1 MSASRLKGKPLLEIN
16 NLPIICHV
24 VKKAKETG
32 IGKVIVATED
42 KEIVVAVE
50 KNDGKAILTG
60 NHKTGTDRIF
70 EAFQKLK
77 ITDVEYVVNLQGDEP
92 MIDPNDIINLNNLMI
107 KNNSDIG
114 TLASEVKEDSI
125 LNNENIVKVITKE
138 KLENNKFTKALNFS
152 RKNLSK
158 QNSNIYHHIGIY
170 AYKVSVLEKFINF
183 NQTKNEIENRLEQ
196 LRALDNNNFTKAL
209 NFSRKDLSKQDSNIY
224 HHIGIYAYKVSVLE
238 KFINFNQ
245 TKNEVKNRLEQLRA
259 LDNNI
264 TIMVA
269 LAKSSPIGIDT
280 KEDYLAIKKIMEY
293 KS

>member
-42 KEIVVAVE
+42 KEIVNAVE
-50 KNDGKAILTG
+50 KNNGEAILTR

-77 ITDVEYVVNLQGDEP
+77 ITGTEYIVNLQGDEP
-92 MIDPNDIINLNNLMI
+92 MIDPKDIINLNNLMI

-114 TLASEVKEDSI
+114 TLASEIKEDSI
-125 LNNENIVKVITKE
+125 FNNENIVKVITKK
-138 KLENNKFTKALNFS
+138 KLEDNKFTKVLNFS

-170 AYKVSVLEKFINF
+170 AYKVSI
-183 NQTKNEIENRLEQ
+183 
-196 LRALDNNNFTKAL
+196 
-209 NFSRKDLSKQDSNIY
+209 
-224 HHIGIYAYKVSVLE
+224 LE

-245 TKNEVKNRLEQLRA
+245 TKNEVENHLEQLRA
-259 LDNNI
+259 LENNI

-280 KEDYLAIKKIMEY
+280 KEDYIAIKKIMEY

>member
-32 IGKVIVATED
+32 IGEVIVATED
-42 KEIVVAVE
+42 KEIMTAVE
-50 KNDGKAILTG
+50 KNNGEAILTR

-77 ITDVEYVVNLQGDEP
+77 ITDTEYVVNLQGDEP
-92 MIDPNDIINLNNLMI
+92 MIDPKDIINLNNLMI
-107 KNNSDIG
+107 KNNSDVG
-114 TLASEVKEDSI
+114 TLAAEIKEDSI

-138 KLENNKFTKALNFS
+138 KLEDNKFTKALTFS

-158 QNSNIYHHIGIY
+158 QNSNISHHIGIY
-170 AYKVSVLEKFINF
+170 AYKVSILEKFINL
-183 NQTKNEIENRLEQ
+183 NQTKNEVENHLEQ
-196 LRALDNNNFTKAL
+196 LRAL
-209 NFSRKDLSKQDSNIY
+209 
-224 HHIGIYAYKVSVLE
+224 E
-238 KFINFNQ
+238 
-245 TKNEVKNRLEQLRA
+245 
-259 LDNNI
+259 NNI

-280 KEDYLAIKKIMEY
+280 EEDYIAIKKIMEY